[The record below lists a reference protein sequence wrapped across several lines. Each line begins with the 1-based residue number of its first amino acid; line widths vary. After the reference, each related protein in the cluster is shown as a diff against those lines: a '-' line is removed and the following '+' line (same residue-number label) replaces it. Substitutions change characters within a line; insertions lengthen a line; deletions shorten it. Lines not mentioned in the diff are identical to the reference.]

1 MSIAGRRWVP
11 TLEGIYR
18 PCMDLSV
25 VAAMIL
31 AFVGAV
37 EQNLLRFSAQPV
49 QRIYAGE
56 TLKLS
61 SEIGTHIK
69 KSLEGLAWMYHPT

>member
-1 MSIAGRRWVP
+1 
-11 TLEGIYR
+11 
-18 PCMDLSV
+18 
-25 VAAMIL
+25 MIL
-31 AFVGAV
+31 ACIRAV
-37 EQNLLRFSAQPV
+37 EQNLLRFSAQPG

-61 SEIGTHIK
+61 SGIGTHIK